1 MRRISRG
8 FPWSLLGM
16 IGGPGRGRRGL
27 AAASV
32 LLAALAM
39 TACAGVLAPVNEAVT
54 ITADIAIED
63 PWARPAP
70 AGDNSAAYFVIRNG
84 AGVDDALT
92 GAAADVADMVEV
104 HESRV
109 EDGIM
114 KMEHIHA
121 LPIPAGESVTLEPG
135 GYHVMFMG
143 LRRDLEAGDT
153 FQLELHFER
162 AGTVTVDV
170 EVREP

>member
-1 MRRISRG
+1 EPDPMRHAT
-8 FPWSLLGM
+8 LL
-16 IGGPGRGRRGL
+16 ILIPAALVL
-27 AAASV
+27 AACSV
-32 LLAALAM
+32 FGP
-39 TACAGVLAPVNEAVT
+39 AGGGELTV
-54 ITADIAIED
+54 TADIAIED

-70 AGDNSAAYFVIRNG
+70 AGDNSAAYFVVHNR
-84 AGVDDALT
+84 AGTDDALT
-92 GAAADVADMVEV
+92 GASADVADMVEV

-135 GYHVMFMG
+135 GYHVMFIG

-153 FQLELHFER
+153 FQLELHFEQ